1 MTVRQAASD
10 QKRHRGEMAYQAGLS
25 AEHRVAQDYERR
37 GFAIARR
44 RWRGRQGEIDLILR
58 DGAGLIFVEVKQS
71 RSFARAAES
80 LTVRQM
86 RRIYAAAEE
95 YLGGEPAGSL
105 TDVRFD
111 VAIVDGAGQTQI
123 IENAFGH
130 C

>member
-1 MTVRQAASD
+1 MTERQASSE
-10 QKRHRGEMAYQAGLS
+10 QKRNRGRMAYHAGLS
-25 AEHRVAQDYERR
+25 AEHRIAQDYERR

-44 RWRGRQGEIDLILR
+44 RWRGKRGEIDLIFR

-71 RSFARAAES
+71 RCFSRAAES
-80 LTVRQM
+80 LTARQM

-111 VAIVDGAGQTQI
+111 VAMVDGAGQTQI